1 MSNAA
6 LPNTLFSWLMVRIL
20 QVNSFEQMCIN
31 FANEKL
37 QNFFNVTIFKLEQE
51 VRAITSLIGCA
62 THSLTRYA
70 NMVHAHRSTKQR
82 AST

>member
-1 MSNAA
+1 M
-6 LPNTLFSWLMVRIL
+6 PNTLFSRLVVRSL

-51 VRAITSLIGCA
+51 VRTL
-62 THSLTRYA
+62 YA
-70 NMVHAHRSTKQR
+70 VNRSVR
-82 AST
+82 

>member
-1 MSNAA
+1 
-6 LPNTLFSWLMVRIL
+6 LPNTLFSRLVVRSL

-51 VRAITSLIGCA
+51 VRTLYSL
-62 THSLTRYA
+62 
-70 NMVHAHRSTKQR
+70 NRSVR
-82 AST
+82 

>member
-1 MSNAA
+1 M
-6 LPNTLFSWLMVRIL
+6 PNTLFSRLVVRSL

-51 VRAITSLIGCA
+51 VRTLYSL
-62 THSLTRYA
+62 
-70 NMVHAHRSTKQR
+70 NRSVR
-82 AST
+82 